1 SLYGN
6 SAVING
12 SGTQGLNETLEA
24 NPNIT
29 WERARKTNIGLDLSI
44 LNGLFTLEADYFFEK
59 RNNMLVAP
67 NAILPG
73 EYGIGLAQENAAIM
87 SNRGFEFTAGTRY
100 SPAKDLTLGL
110 TANFT
115 LAKNKLLQIFED
127 DATF

>member
-1 SLYGN
+1 
-6 SAVING
+6 
-12 SGTQGLNETLEA
+12 
-24 NPNIT
+24 
-29 WERARKTNIGLDLSI
+29 
-44 LNGLFTLEADYFFEK
+44 
-59 RNNMLVAP
+59 MLVAP

-127 DATF
+127 DATFNNPNRKLTGRALGTQFGYQATGYFQVSDDKDGD